1 MYCDVLW
8 CDVMWRDVMWCDVI
22 CFSLNRLT
30 IWILSFSQCI
40 LFFALWSI
48 FHLPSLLISYLNIT
62 DYFLS
67 SLHQTHLIL
76 IFCVRKRWRGV
87 FKGVTTMTRRPL
99 LLSSNR
105 QYKVRPYAL
114 EDLFL
119 LPPSLPSL
127 LSPSYPP
134 SLFPSILPSLTRTLP
149 LYLIYFHPTFQFLWF
164 FTVLV
169 FILNLANYN
178 TFCYFF
184 NSINLVR

>member
-119 LPPSLPSL
+119 LPPSLPPVLTISFIPSL
-127 LSPSYPP
+127 SISLHPSFPHSYPP
-134 SLFPSILPSLTRTLP
+134 SLSHILSSHFSIFMVFYCFSFYIKSCQLQYILL
-149 LYLIYFHPTFQFLWF
+149 FFQF
-164 FTVLV
+164 
-169 FILNLANYN
+169 Y
-178 TFCYFF
+178 
-184 NSINLVR
+184 